1 MSTMDLNRDK
11 VSTVDLNQDVNPD
24 APLRIHSLN
33 HTTLPVRD
41 RYKAACFYVAVL
53 GGEMHHESD
62 PDRVKQGKARALQVG
77 VRLCSG
83 LELDLFE
90 QNYGQPNWD
99 QSHPHIA
106 FNVPTESLTKWAAH
120 LKKWGVPIAG
130 PMTRAGS
137 GAAEIYFNDPD
148 GNHLELYC
156 SSYPDHA
163 SLPSGP
169 FDKKSVV
176 HEKPW
181 PAPALEAEA
190 TRLLEASLQ
199 RMRGR
204 KMKKSA

>member
-1 MSTMDLNRDK
+1 MALDRDK
-11 VSTVDLNQDVNPD
+11 TNSVDVQQDMNINPD
-24 APLRIHSLN
+24 ASLRIQSLN
-33 HTTLPVRD
+33 HTTLPVHD
-41 RYKAACFYVAVL
+41 RYKAAAFYVAVL

-90 QNYGQPNWD
+90 QNYGQPKWD

-106 FNVPTESLTKWAAH
+106 FNVPTDSLVKWAAH

-130 PMTRAGS
+130 PMTRQGS

-156 SSYPDHA
+156 ANYPGHET
-163 SLPSGP
+163 LPSGP

-181 PAPALEAEA
+181 PAPELEAEA

-204 KMKKSA
+204 KKKRA

>member
-1 MSTMDLNRDK
+1 
-11 VSTVDLNQDVNPD
+11 
-24 APLRIHSLN
+24 
-33 HTTLPVRD
+33 
-41 RYKAACFYVAVL
+41 
-53 GGEMHHESD
+53 
-62 PDRVKQGKARALQVG
+62 VKQGKARALQVG

-106 FNVPTESLTKWAAH
+106 FNVPTESLPKWAAH

-163 SLPSGP
+163 TLPSGP

-181 PAPALEAEA
+181 PAPALEAYARAQDEKE
-190 TRLLEASLQ
+190 RLRCPVMLQ
-199 RMRGR
+199 RHQSSRGAKTFGQPGR
-204 KMKKSA
+204 RTEHLSLRP

>member
-1 MSTMDLNRDK
+1 MSTMALHADEM
-11 VSTVDLNQDVNPD
+11 SAVDLDPDVNPD
-24 APLRIHSLN
+24 APLHIRALN
-33 HTTLPVRD
+33 HTTLPVHD
-41 RYKAACFYVAVL
+41 RYKAAKFYVVVL
-53 GGEMHHESD
+53 GAEMHHESD

-90 QNYGQPNWD
+90 QNYGQPKWD

-106 FNVPTESLTKWAAH
+106 FDVTKDSLLRWAEH
-120 LKKWGVPIAG
+120 LKKWGVPFVG

-156 SSYPDHA
+156 AKFPNSD

-169 FDKKSVV
+169 FDKSAVV
-176 HEKPW
+176 HQKPW
-181 PAPALEAEA
+181 PAPELEAEA
-190 TRLLEASLQ
+190 NRLLEASLK
-199 RMRGR
+199 RMRAR
-204 KMKKSA
+204 KAKKTA